1 MCYNLKEFRMKKI
14 IECVPNFSEGR
25 DKKIIEAIADAIRKT
40 DGCTLLDVDPGAS
53 TNRTV
58 YTFVGDENSIIEG
71 AIASAKIAKEL
82 IDMRYQKGEHPRM
95 GAMDVCPFVPVANV
109 SMEECVEISKK
120 FAKRASEELGLAFYL
135 YEEASEREYRK
146 RLPDIRKGEYEAMME
161 KVKKEGWEPDYWSG
175 SFDPKWGIT
184 ATGARKFLIAY
195 NINVLG
201 TWNQA
206 HRIALNLREAG
217 REEGDSGRL
226 KETKGLGW
234 HVDEYNMAQI
244 SMNLNDYHVTP
255 IHIAYEEAKKDAI
268 ELNLGLAGSE
278 IVGLVPLEAML
289 MAADYYI
296 EKENLFVIEE
306 DQKIKL
312 VIDRLGLSSIQY
324 FDPQKRIIEYIIK
337 QDRNEP
343 LASLSVRDFIGS
355 VAARTSAPG
364 GGSVS
369 AAVASMGAG
378 LGAMVAWLTF
388 GYKKYEE
395 YDGQLRKIIPNLVKT
410 TDDLIPLI
418 DADTNAFSDYMEAMR
433 LPQNTYEEKAIR
445 NQAMEDGMKVA
456 IEVPLKTIKT
466 ADRIWDDL
474 IEVAKIGNFSS
485 RSDLEVGARAL
496 EVGIWGAYRNV
507 IINLSGISDT
517 NYVEKTKQE
526 SESLSIRAKEKMQ
539 EILDIIEKRNN

>member
-1 MCYNLKEFRMKKI
+1 MKKI

-25 DKKIIEAIADAIRKT
+25 DKKIIEAIAEAIRQT
-40 DGCTLLDVDPGAS
+40 EGCTLLDVDPGAS

-95 GAMDVCPFVPVANV
+95 GAMDVCPFVPVANIT
-109 SMEECVEISKK
+109 MDECVEISKK

-146 RLPDIRKGEYEAMME
+146 KLPDIRKGEYEAMAE
-161 KVKKEGWEPDYWSG
+161 KVKKEGWEPDFWTG

-255 IHIAYEEAKKDAI
+255 MHKAYEEAKKDAI

-433 LPQNTYEEKAIR
+433 LPQNTDEEKTIR

-517 NYVEKTKQE
+517 NYVEQTKQE
-526 SESLSIRAKEKMQ
+526 AESLSIRAKEKMQ

>member
-109 SMEECVEISKK
+109 TMEECVEISKK

-146 RLPDIRKGEYEAMME
+146 KLPDIRKGEYEAMAE

-433 LPQNTYEEKAIR
+433 LPQNTDEEKTIR

-526 SESLSIRAKEKMQ
+526 AESLSIRAKEKMQ
-539 EILDIIEKRNN
+539 EILDIIENRNN